1 MIGRGGSMNILV
13 EYNRARTKVKYDS
26 AYSIPLS
33 LLIRI
38 GYGPWKYW
46 VIKRCLLEF
55 SVRVEL
61 SIA

>member
-1 MIGRGGSMNILV
+1 MNILV
-13 EYNRARTKVKYDS
+13 EYNRARTKVKCDS

-38 GYGPWKYW
+38 GYGPWKYG
-46 VIKRCLLEF
+46 VVKGCLLEF
-55 SVRVEL
+55 SIRVEL